1 MAVRL
6 TASDLEHGRRIAAI
20 KARCRVVRL
29 SPEVD
34 DLIPIARLEKRIREL
49 LWHRDRPEN
58 VSAARILVREQSRLQ
73 LAYEARHGRAADTR
87 RMR

>member
-1 MAVRL
+1 MVVRL
-6 TASDLEHGRRIAAI
+6 TASELEYGRRIAAI

-49 LWHRDRPEN
+49 LWHRDPEN

-73 LAYEARHGRAADTR
+73 LAYERRHGKPANTKH
-87 RMR
+87 MP

>member
-1 MAVRL
+1 MVVRL
-6 TASDLEHGRRIAAI
+6 TASELEYGRRIAAI
-20 KARCRVVRL
+20 KAKCRVVRL

-49 LWHRDRPEN
+49 LWHRDPEN

-73 LAYEARHGRAADTR
+73 LAYERRHGKPANTKH
-87 RMR
+87 MP

>member
-1 MAVRL
+1 MVVQL
-6 TASDLEHGRRIAAI
+6 TASDLEYGRRIAAI
-20 KARCRVVRL
+20 KAKCRVVRL

-49 LWHRDRPEN
+49 LWHRDPEN

-73 LAYEARHGRAADTR
+73 LAYERRHGKPANTKH
-87 RMR
+87 MP